1 MNRDEVGGGWL
12 SNVIA
17 ASCQYD
23 RAHCRGEKGG
33 RTRWV
38 LISRGSRS
46 WRAF

>member
-23 RAHCRGEKGG
+23 RAHCRGE
-33 RTRWV
+33 
-38 LISRGSRS
+38 RGKDKVG
-46 WRAF
+46 ADL